1 MSERVVCYNVQYRS
15 YYTLFIDLMCRM
27 DNTMELGKMT
37 PVAIAEELGVRLRQ
51 ARLNADLTQAEVAS
65 RAGLNRRTVLN
76 AEKGQ
81 VQLENL
87 VAILASMDMVNQL
100 NVFLPAQEI
109 SPIQLA
115 KLKGRERQR
124 ASKSE
129 MHAAPSKEAGSSW

>member
-1 MSERVVCYNVQYRS
+1 
-15 YYTLFIDLMCRM
+15 
-27 DNTMELGKMT
+27 MELGKMT

-129 MHAAPSKEAGSSW
+129 MDAAPSKEARSSW